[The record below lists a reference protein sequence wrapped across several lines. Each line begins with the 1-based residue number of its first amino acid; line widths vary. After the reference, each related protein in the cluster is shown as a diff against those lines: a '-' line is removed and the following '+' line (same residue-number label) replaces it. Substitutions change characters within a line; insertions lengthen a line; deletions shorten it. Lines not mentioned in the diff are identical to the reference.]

1 MWRTLVYIP
10 NGMGSTPPS
19 GQRPGARELAKQETR
34 DALSAAGL
42 AAFAEH
48 GLDVPSLDAIC
59 SRAGFTRGAFYVH
72 FKDRDDFVVAVMEHV
87 LGGFLD
93 AVIATG
99 DDAHDLEHTIERF
112 ACELEAAAAPSRQGR
127 ARVRPVLG
135 AVQLYRLVEAAA
147 RSPLIRERL
156 VGILLQ
162 AVERVT
168 QAATAAQRRSAVRR
182 DIDPRHGAEL
192 LVVAALVLIGAVEL
206 GVPLDLR
213 ELRRTAM
220 TVLQSERSRH

>member
-1 MWRTLVYIP
+1 M
-10 NGMGSTPPS
+10 PS
-19 GQRPGARELAKQETR
+19 SPRELAKQETR
-34 DALSAAGL
+34 DALIAAGL
-42 AAFAEH
+42 EAFAED

-99 DDAHDLEHTIERF
+99 DDAHDLERTIERF
-112 ACELEAAAAPSRQGR
+112 VSSVAAAASPPAHGGP
-127 ARVRPVLG
+127 RVRPVLG
-135 AVQLYRLVEAAA
+135 GVQLYRLVEAAA

-156 VGILLQ
+156 VGILQQ
-162 AVERVT
+162 AVERVAR
-168 QAATAAQRRSAVRR
+168 AAAAGQGRSAVRR
-182 DIDPRHGAEL
+182 DIDPQHGAEL
-192 LVVAALVLIGAVEL
+192 LVVAALGLIGAVEL

-213 ELRRTAM
+213 EIQRTMAA
-220 TVLQSERSRH
+220 LLNPGGSRH

>member
-1 MWRTLVYIP
+1 M
-10 NGMGSTPPS
+10 PS
-19 GQRPGARELAKQETR
+19 SPRELAKQETR
-34 DALSAAGL
+34 DALITAGL
-42 AAFAEH
+42 EAFAED

-72 FKDRDDFVVAVMEHV
+72 FKDREDFVVAVMEHV

-99 DDAHDLEHTIERF
+99 DDAHDLERTIERF
-112 ACELEAAAAPSRQGR
+112 VSSLAAAASPSHGGQE
-127 ARVRPVLG
+127 VRPVLG
-135 AVQLYRLVEAAA
+135 GVQLYRLVEAAA

-156 VGILLQ
+156 VGIVQQ

-168 QAATAAQRRSAVRR
+168 RAAAAGQMRSAVRR
-182 DIDPRHGAEL
+182 DMDPQHGAEL
-192 LVVAALVLIGAVEL
+192 LVVAALGLIGAVEL

-213 ELRRTAM
+213 AIQRTMA
-220 TVLQSERSRH
+220 TLLNPERSRH

>member
-1 MWRTLVYIP
+1 MVYISSRMP
-10 NGMGSTPPS
+10 SSAPSPPG
-19 GQRPGARELAKQETR
+19 GQRLGARELAKQETR
-34 DALSAAGL
+34 DALIAAGL
-42 AAFAEH
+42 AAFAED
-48 GLDVPSLDAIC
+48 GLDLPSLDAIC

-112 ACELEAAAAPSRQGR
+112 VGVLAVAAAPAGHARGR
-127 ARVRPVLG
+127 GRPVLG
-135 AVQLYRLVEAAA
+135 GVQLYRLIEAGA

-162 AVERVT
+162 AVERV
-168 QAATAAQRRSAVRR
+168 AHATGAGQGRGAVRR
-182 DIDPRHGAEL
+182 DVDPRHAAEL
-192 LVVAALVLIGAVEL
+192 LVVAALGLIGAVEL

-213 ELRRTAM
+213 AIRCTAAA
-220 TVLQSERSRH
+220 VLHPDRARH